1 MNLNIRSKLSLCQ
14 FLTIFDCDD
23 LVLLLGKYE
32 LPTDE
37 LESHWGAQ
45 RVTAVLKVGV
55 LQASDSQIG
64 ELIQELARTRSSL
77 RNEISPRYH
86 FDERWDDLLLCLKLD
101 GYVMERD
108 KWGDELNRFV
118 SVEPMLEGA
127 AAVEDDLTNELQ
139 RSGLSDIEGILH
151 VLESSAHTFR
161 DKNFNGCLN
170 NARVALQTLA
180 TSIAQAR
187 LPDHPGNF
195 DDTKW
200 GQVVTY
206 LRTSSFISEKQEE
219 GLTGVFSFI
228 SPGSHKPIG
237 FSEEEFARLGR
248 SLAVSICYFLAKR
261 LNASED

>member
-1 MNLNIRSKLSLCQ
+1 MILNTRSKLSLCQ
-14 FLTIFDCDD
+14 FLALFNSGD
-23 LVLLLGKYE
+23 LVLLFGKYE

-37 LESHWGAQ
+37 LESLWGGQ
-45 RVTAVLKVGV
+45 SVVAVLKEAI
-55 LQASDSQIG
+55 LQASASQLG
-64 ELIQELARTRSSL
+64 ELIQELARTRGSM
-77 RNEISPRYH
+77 RNGISPHYR

-108 KWGDELNRFV
+108 ECDRELGRLV
-118 SVEPMLEGA
+118 PVEPVLEGA
-127 AAVEDDLTNELQ
+127 AAVEDGLTRELQ

-151 VLESSAHTFR
+151 VFESSAHAFR

-206 LRTSSFISEKQEE
+206 LRTSDFITKKQEE

-228 SPGSHKPIG
+228 SPGSHIPIG

-248 SLAVSICYFLAKR
+248 SLAVSICYFLIKR
-261 LNASED
+261 LNASEG